1 MAETADYDPGDWKG
15 YDFKSARAHYDVHVG
30 RSYTDAV
37 SRKVDAGSLVPEAV
51 KTESTS
57 PLVICCDVTGSMG
70 SWPATIFFKLPY
82 LDLEGKEYL
91 GDDMEICYCA
101 VGDIFSDQYPLQVRP
116 FTSGTAMKEELEKLV
131 IEGNGGGQYM
141 ESYDIAAHFFAENC
155 EMPKAV
161 NPILIFIG
169 DEGLYDFL
177 DMDGAEKW
185 CKVKPQH
192 RMDVKQVFNALKKK
206 FTVYLI
212 RKPYGSGSTKNEM
225 SGTDLKIQN
234 QWEELLGADHVCILP
249 TPDRVVDVIFGIL
262 ARETNRI
269 DYFRDELKDR
279 QGKDKDGD
287 KKIDIVLKS
296 LHSIH
301 DDALPAAS
309 LKKLPAPKDRNKSIT
324 RRSKKSEDDSKRGTS
339 KPLV

>member
-1 MAETADYDPGDWKG
+1 VAETADYDPGDWKG
-15 YDFKSARAHYDVHVG
+15 YDFKSARAHYDAHVG
-30 RSYTDAV
+30 RSYGDAI
-37 SRKVDAGSLVPEAV
+37 SKKIDAKALIPEAV

-57 PLVICCDVTGSMG
+57 PVVICCDVTGSMG
-70 SWPATIFFKLPY
+70 SWPATIFSKLPY

-91 GDDMEICYCA
+91 GEDMEICFAA

-116 FTSGTAMKEELEKLV
+116 FTTGTAMKDELEKLV

-161 NPILIFIG
+161 RPIMVFIG
-169 DEGLYDFL
+169 DEGLYEFL

-185 CKVKPQH
+185 CGSKPQS
-192 RMDVKQVFNALKKK
+192 RMDVKQVFAALKRK

-212 RKPYGSGSTKNEM
+212 RKPYGSSSTDRNSM
-225 SGTDLKIQN
+225 SDLDLRIQK
-234 QWEELLGADHVCILP
+234 QWEDLLGEDHVCILP
-249 TPDRVVDVIFGIL
+249 NADRVVDVIFGIL

-269 DYFRDELKDR
+269 DYFEDELKDR
-279 QGKDKDGD
+279 QGKDADGAA
-287 KKIDIVLKS
+287 KIEVVLKS
-296 LHSIH
+296 LHSVHKPSI
-301 DDALPAAS
+301 
-309 LKKLPAPKDRNKSIT
+309 KKLPFKDREKSIT
-324 RRSKKSEDDSKRGTS
+324 HRSKKADDSKRDVS